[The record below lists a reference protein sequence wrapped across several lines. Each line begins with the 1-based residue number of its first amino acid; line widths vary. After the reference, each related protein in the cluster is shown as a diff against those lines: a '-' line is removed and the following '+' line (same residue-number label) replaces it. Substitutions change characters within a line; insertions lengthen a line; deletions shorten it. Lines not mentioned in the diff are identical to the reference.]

1 VTALVVEGIGVTE
14 VVAVHTPEE
23 LGLDVVFIH
32 GLDGDARKSWRR
44 KDPSSFWPLWLADD
58 VPGVAVWSVGYDGWS
73 SNWRGRAMPMQ
84 DRAINLLAQ
93 LQNYGIGERPLC
105 FVTHSMG
112 GLLVKEMLL
121 HAAEGHTDF
130 ASFATATKGVVF
142 LGTPHTGSGLTRF
155 VDALGIL
162 YRGSRAVEDLKRN
175 SAHLRHLNDRYRD
188 WVNDAGIR
196 NLVFFETHPTKGV
209 WVVDAASANPG
220 LPGIRP
226 IPVDSNHVDICK
238 PANRSS
244 VVYGQVKRFIAGI
257 QHPVAAH
264 PRILDRDRES
274 LQPKSVPGAV
284 SRASL
289 LTSAINQRD
298 RHAHTAGR
306 RQILAL
312 VGEGGIGKSVLLG
325 QYLDELKGRTDQAV
339 VLVTCGNV
347 SPDAE
352 LADLESVDKVL
363 GAAAGPTRGH
373 GGLLHLLAEQREAY
387 GAVTLLID
395 TVDLVLSRDRAVGI
409 AVFLVEALDIA
420 DVIMTCRTHEFTNYL
435 RPIPRLTGRVT
446 TFALPVLDEPEII
459 AWAKWYLKFGEQTAD
474 RSIFIESLSGGIS
487 VSGSLRQVCSLPVR
501 LALACAT
508 FADWGHLPEDLSV
521 TGLYQAYWDAR
532 VHAQGTIKEDAAL
545 EVARHVVDHSG
556 RIALRVPKADVD
568 ASLRGG
574 IESLVSEGVLREF
587 ATEWEFFH
595 QTFAEFAHAR
605 WVLNHG
611 VESWAVSELIERA
624 LSGSGNLWP
633 VLASLLLQI
642 RSFDNYQV
650 AARLIPMTSA
660 DAVQTQTL
668 GALQRD
674 EAKALETVMTAL
686 AKQRDLLP
694 VALAALGDAPAQHIQ
709 VALTAALNAL
719 RSPPRQVSQA
729 IDALTRLVVREATNA
744 DLFQEALQAVSALT
758 ELAEDQREGYLE
770 RLVKPFTAT
779 RASDEKLTVLRMMYP
794 ELGARARRDAI
805 RAHRLDG
812 VPEKHVIA
820 IARIALDCPCPP
832 IDDGEQVDLLAT
844 LWRNPVERAR
854 LGWSSW
860 RDVLAAPLRKGWDNA
875 QIKFVVHL
883 ADLDNTLVDQ
893 MFDELMSGK
902 SLSPESHVNAV
913 AQIVAERTGWAAERL
928 LSGRPPTAD
937 VALNALAKIAVNF
950 AACLD
955 HATLLQMI
963 DWLRPVRPKNPRTV
977 WPTQFVL
984 AAGDLETHRLL
995 CAQLRS
1001 ANPEPAVLIGVVQS
1015 IFYHTPLRVLTPLAN
1030 DLRGLVDEI
1039 RPRANSPAT
1048 EKLRIRARL
1057 EGRLAES
1064 DTDSRGWIQ
1073 QQIVEGTSPSV
1084 AGTVA
1089 KTIADTHPDGLPEP
1103 MTMWVGT
1110 LLRTPHTDAAVRL
1123 TELLLDIPAL
1133 ETGSLDIL
1141 TRTAIDRMRAAV
1153 DNHEDS
1159 KLHRSLLGL
1168 VIKIDNVQPTDESD
1182 VRAVY
1187 RTVQSRLSRPEVAA
1201 SDRSAALRDLAT
1213 LSGTLM
1219 ARHMDTGTVRDLIG
1233 DVLTSLGTARLGKK
1247 LVDKVASLLFS
1258 LLRRDPDAPAWL
1270 QSVFGDTGT
1279 ALEIK
1284 LATAEAFLRY
1294 EGNMPGGYASALKD
1308 RSDCPPEV
1316 AALIVPRLQQT

>member
-1 VTALVVEGIGVTE
+1 MTE
-14 VVAVHTPEE
+14 VVAVHTPENAA
-23 LGLDVVFIH
+23 LDVVFIH
-32 GLDGDARKSWRR
+32 GLDGDARNSWRR
-44 KDPSSFWPLWLADD
+44 KDPSSFWPLWLAED

-93 LQNYGIGERPLC
+93 LQNYGIGERPFC

-130 ASFATATKGVVF
+130 ASFATAAKGVVF

-155 VDALGIL
+155 VDSLGIL
-162 YRGSRAVEDLKRN
+162 YRASRAVEDLKRN

-188 WVNDAGIR
+188 WVNDAGKR
-196 NLVFFETHPTKGV
+196 SLVFFETRPTKGV

-226 IPVDSNHVDICK
+226 IPVDSNHIDICK
-238 PANRSS
+238 PANRDS
-244 VVYGQVKRFIAGI
+244 VMYGQVKRFIAGI
-257 QHPVAAH
+257 QNPVAAH
-264 PRILDRDRES
+264 PQILDRDRES
-274 LQPKSVPGAV
+274 LQPKSVPRAV
-284 SRASL
+284 SRANL

-298 RHAHTAGR
+298 QHAQTAGR

-312 VGEGGIGKSVLLG
+312 IGEGGIGKSVLLG
-325 QYLDELKGRTDQAV
+325 QYLDRLSDSTDQAV

-347 SPDAE
+347 SPGAE

-363 GAAAGPTRGH
+363 GVSADPTH
-373 GGLLHLLAEQREAY
+373 GRHGLLRLLAEQQEAY
-387 GAVTLLID
+387 GAVTLLVD
-395 TVDLVLSRDRAVGI
+395 TVDLVLSRERAVTI

-420 DVIMTCRTHEFTNYL
+420 DVIMTCRTHEFTSYL
-435 RPIPRLTGRVT
+435 HPIPRLTGRVT

-459 AWAKWYLKFGEQTAD
+459 DWAKWYLKFGEQTAD

-501 LALACAT
+501 LALACVT
-508 FADWGHLPEDLSV
+508 FADRGHLPEDLSV

-532 VHAQGTIKEDAAL
+532 VHAHGTTKEDAAL
-545 EVARHVVDHSG
+545 EVARHVVNDSG
-556 RIALRVPKADVD
+556 RIALRVPKKDVKD
-568 ASLRGG
+568 KSLRDG
-574 IESLVSEGVLREF
+574 IDSLVSEGVLHEF
-587 ATEWEFFH
+587 PADWEFFH

-605 WVLNHG
+605 WVLCHG
-611 VESWAVSELIERA
+611 VESQAVSGLIARA
-624 LSGSGNLWP
+624 VSGSGNLWP
-633 VLASLLLQI
+633 VLTSLLMQL
-642 RSFDNYQV
+642 RSFDDYMIV
-650 AARLIPMTSA
+650 AKMVPMTSA
-660 DAVQTQTL
+660 DAAQTQTL

-674 EAKALETVMTAL
+674 ETQALENVMTAL
-686 AKQRDLLP
+686 AERRDLLP

-709 VALTAALNAL
+709 VALAGALNAL
-719 RSPPRQVSQA
+719 QCASGQVSPA

-744 DLFQEALQAVSALT
+744 DLFQQVLQTVSGLI

-779 RASDEKLTVLRMMYP
+779 RASDEKLAVLRMMYP
-794 ELGARARRDAI
+794 ELGPRGRRDAI

-812 VPEKHVIA
+812 VPEKHLIA
-820 IARIALDCPCPP
+820 IARIATDYPCPP
-832 IDDGEQVDLLAT
+832 IDDGEQVDLLAA
-844 LWRNPVERAR
+844 LRRDPVGQAR
-854 LGWSSW
+854 FGWSSW
-860 RDVLAAPLRKGWDNA
+860 RDVLATPLIKGWDNA

-883 ADLDNTLVDQ
+883 ADLDDTLADQ
-893 MFDELMSGK
+893 MFDELMRGET
-902 SLSPESHVNAV
+902 LSAESHVNAV

-928 LSGRPPTAD
+928 LSGNPPTAD
-937 VALNALAKIAVNF
+937 VALSALAKIAVNL
-950 AACLD
+950 AAGLD
-955 HATLLQMI
+955 PDTLLQMI
-963 DWLRPVRPKNPRTV
+963 DWLRPVRPENPRAV

-984 AAGDLETHRLL
+984 AAGDLEAHRLL

-1001 ANPEPAVLIGVVQS
+1001 ADPEPAVLIGVIHSV
-1015 IFYHTPLRVLTPLAN
+1015 FYHTPLDVLASLAN
-1030 DLRGLVDEI
+1030 DLRGVVDEI

-1064 DTDSRGWIQ
+1064 DADARRWIE
-1073 QQIVEGTSPSV
+1073 QQIVEGTSPAV

-1089 KTIADTHPDGLPEP
+1089 KTIADAHLDGLPRS
-1103 MTMWVGT
+1103 MTMWAGT
-1110 LLRTPHTDAAVRL
+1110 LLRTPHTDAAERL
-1123 TELLLDIPAL
+1123 TELLLATPVL
-1133 ETGSLDIL
+1133 ETRSLDIL
-1141 TRTAIDRMRAAV
+1141 TRTAIDRMGAAV
-1153 DNHEDS
+1153 DKHEDS
-1159 KLHRSLLGL
+1159 RLHRSLLGL
-1168 VIKIDNVQPTDESD
+1168 MIKIDKVHPAEQSD

-1187 RTVQSRLSRPEVAA
+1187 QTVHSRLLLPKVAA

-1219 ARHMDTGTVRDLIG
+1219 ARHMDAGTVRDLIG
-1233 DVLTSLGTARLGKK
+1233 EVLTSLGTARLGKK
-1247 LVDKVASLLFS
+1247 LVAKMASLLFS

-1284 LATAEAFLRY
+1284 LAIAEAFLQY
-1294 EGNMPGGYASALKD
+1294 EGNMPGGYASALKS

-1316 AALIVPRLQQT
+1316 AALIVPRLQQA